1 MGKWKLKDLFWQ
13 TPEEETADPSEPL
26 ATTREAAP
34 DTGAR
39 QRSPVVQVL
48 QLVKDIEGVVGSLAV
63 ANTGT
68 VLGDDLPRIFDGERI
83 ERLGNRLVQLRAAL
97 AGEGVPLKSAVFR
110 YESYDL
116 HLNQLPWGVLGVL
129 SEHRAD
135 SPALTMVLK
144 VIGQRI
150 ESTLAARSA

>member
-13 TPEEETADPSEPL
+13 MPEEEG
-26 ATTREAAP
+26 ATTAAAS
-34 DTGAR
+34 DTAADAGAL
-39 QRSPVVQVL
+39 QRAPVVQVL
-48 QLVKDIEGVVGSLAV
+48 ELVKDVEGVVGSLAV

-68 VLGDDLPRIFDGERI
+68 LLGDDLPRIFDRARI

-97 AGEGVPLKSAVFR
+97 AGEGIPLRSAVFR

-144 VIGQRI
+144 VVGQRV
-150 ESTLAARSA
+150 ESTLATRSA